1 MEDEQQTLYGEELP
15 DTRAFYELL
24 NHAFSVEDALDTID
38 KINWDFKNF
47 NTQYLTHRFHS
58 YPARFIPQIP
68 YSFTKLFTNEGDTVL
83 DPMCGSGTTIV
94 EAFLNNRNA
103 IGNDFNPLSALIT
116 KVKTTMISNEDFVYL
131 DRKLRTMKR
140 YMDLDYKRVDER
152 LQTLPNRK
160 VSKIFNKMIISKLE
174 TIRETIDE
182 INIEGFED
190 LYDLCRVAFS
200 HTIWSLVE
208 NGTENDVD
216 VHFLNTIEL
225 YKRELKQTKNRL
237 KSSPT
242 VTTLSGD
249 SRKLTIEDKAI
260 DLIVTSPPYVNAL
273 DYYRTHMYNMLW
285 LGMDFINLKRNEIG
299 GHSHF
304 ITNRFRLLSEYLGDM
319 LRSMMEMNRALRVG
333 KFCVIVVGNSSLEYE
348 LIESHKFFV
357 NFAAKIGFV
366 HRKTI
371 FRNIDTTKK
380 YTSSDIGQINE
391 EYIVVLQ
398 KEGDIAVKSSDDEF
412 VAKNVELEMVS
423 FREQIIRNPGTSIR
437 GRKPTEERLQQN
449 IRKINEAISTIK
461 DDIKMKV

>member
-1 MEDEQQTLYGEELP
+1 MEDEQQTPYGEEIP

-24 NHAFSVEDALDTID
+24 NHTFSVEDALDTID
-38 KINWDFKNF
+38 KINWDFRNF
-47 NTQYLTHRFHS
+47 NTQYLSHRFHS

-68 YSFTKLFTNEGDTVL
+68 YSFIKLFTNEGDTVL

-94 EAFLNNRNA
+94 ESFLNNRNA
-103 IGNDFNPLSALIT
+103 IGNDFNPLSTLIT
-116 KVKTTMISNEDFVYL
+116 KVKTTMISNEDFIYL

-160 VSKIFNKMIISKLE
+160 VSKIFNKMVISKLE

-182 INIEGFED
+182 INIEGFKD
-190 LYDLCRVAFS
+190 VYDLCRVAFS
-200 HTIWSLVE
+200 HTIWSFVE

-216 VHFLNTIEL
+216 EHFLNTIEL

-237 KSSPT
+237 KSSPI
-242 VTTLSGD
+242 VITLSGD

-357 NFAAKIGFV
+357 DFASKIGFV

-398 KEGDIAVKSSDDEF
+398 KESDITVKSSDDEF

-437 GRKPTEERLQQN
+437 RKKPTEERLQQN

-461 DDIKMKV
+461 DDVKMKV